1 MFGRG
6 KGALGC
12 LIKGLVKLCL
22 IVAAYTEVICLQL
35 GGALEQLESQ
45 SWYKGTA
52 LPLIVILLLD
62 KLEHSLYYVST
73 CLDMVKEAH
82 QLNE

>member
-22 IVAAYTEVICLQL
+22 IVAAYTEDICLQL
-35 GGALEQLESQ
+35 GGALEQPESQ
-45 SWYKGTA
+45 SW
-52 LPLIVILLLD
+52 
-62 KLEHSLYYVST
+62 
-73 CLDMVKEAH
+73 
-82 QLNE
+82 